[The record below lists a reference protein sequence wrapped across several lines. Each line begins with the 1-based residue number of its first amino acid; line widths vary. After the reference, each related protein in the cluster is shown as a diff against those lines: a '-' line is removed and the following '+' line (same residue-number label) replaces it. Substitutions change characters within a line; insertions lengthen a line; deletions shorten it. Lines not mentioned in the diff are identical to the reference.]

1 MAGAKPIPDGYR
13 SLTPYLIVDGA
24 SRAIEFYK
32 AVFGATERMRLG
44 APGGRVGHA
53 ELEIGDSLIM
63 LADEHPEIGARGP
76 GAYGGS
82 PVGLHVYV
90 ADADAVARK
99 AAAAGAKLVS
109 PLEDKFYGDRSGT
122 IEDPFGHRW
131 YVSTHIE
138 DVPPDEID
146 RRVAAMAKGRAHHD
160 PARTR
165 TYSAIVDRPPLKLPD
180 GARLVVWTIVN
191 LEFWDISRPMARQV
205 LPAPTGQVL
214 LPDVPNWALARIRDA
229 GRRVALL
236 RAVRA
241 ARHPPDPVDQRAGL
255 RGLRARRRRG
265 ARGRLGVHGPRLGAD
280 ADPPGRGPGGDDR
293 PIARRAR
300 AIHRHAAGRLA
311 RSRADRDLRDAR
323 AVGRR
328 RRQIHRRLG
337 L

>member
-146 RRVAAMAKGRAHHD
+146 RRVAAMAKGQ
-160 PARTR
+160 
-165 TYSAIVDRPPLKLPD
+165 
-180 GARLVVWTIVN
+180 GA
-191 LEFWDISRPMARQV
+191 
-205 LPAPTGQVL
+205 
-214 LPDVPNWALARIRDA
+214 
-229 GRRVALL
+229 
-236 RAVRA
+236 
-241 ARHPPDPVDQRAGL
+241 
-255 RGLRARRRRG
+255 
-265 ARGRLGVHGPRLGAD
+265 
-280 ADPPGRGPGGDDR
+280 
-293 PIARRAR
+293 
-300 AIHRHAAGRLA
+300 
-311 RSRADRDLRDAR
+311 
-323 AVGRR
+323 
-328 RRQIHRRLG
+328 
-337 L
+337 